1 MDIAKDNPVARV
13 PDTRTTRRADLR
25 LTAAGWQLGHRRGQW
40 SGDDVE
46 RLLTRLDTV
55 HAVHWT
61 GTTLPTQARDFATF
75 IHRAVARG
83 TYVSGA
89 VRPEVA
95 ALLPADLASRIA
107 PAPHPGEVGELAW
120 DVAAVEQRRAA
131 LAALLPSPPPISVVL
146 VSRRSDL
153 IAPMVRRIAS
163 QHYPELEIVVGAHGT
178 PLPAGLEQAA
188 GDRPL
193 VARELDAGLI
203 FGDALNEAFSFASGT
218 LVNKSDDDDH
228 ISDDHI
234 WDLAAAHVYSGATI
248 VGKTTTVVHL
258 EALDTTVRRVFGA
271 RESFTHRV
279 AGSTMT
285 MATDDLAAVGGWPSV
300 PRAVDTAL
308 LTAIQ
313 RHGGTAYQPHDIGY
327 LYVRGHDPQAHT
339 WAAETGHFLR
349 NVREQWIGLLRH
361 RAFGTSRTDGAP
373 TR

>member
-1 MDIAKDNPVARV
+1 ME
-13 PDTRTTRRADLR
+13 LR
-25 LTAAGWQLGHRRGQW
+25 LTGSGWQLGHRRGDW
-40 SGDDVE
+40 SPGAVQ

-61 GTTLPTQARDFATF
+61 GATLPTQAHQFASF

-83 TYVSGA
+83 TYVSGT

-95 ALLPADLASRIA
+95 AILPADLASRIA
-107 PAPHPGEVGELAW
+107 PAPHPGDVGELAW

-153 IAPMVRRIAS
+153 IAGMVRRIAA
-163 QHYPELEIVVGAHGT
+163 QNYPELEIVVGAHGT
-178 PLPAGLEQAA
+178 PLPAGLQQAA
-188 GDRPL
+188 GARPI

-218 LVNKSDDDDH
+218 LVNKSDDDDY

-234 WDLAAAHVYSGATI
+234 WDLAAAHVYSQATL
-248 VGKTTTVVHL
+248 VGKTTTVVYL

-271 RESFTHRV
+271 REAFTHRV

-285 MATDDLAAVGGWPSV
+285 MAAADLRAVGGWPSV
-300 PRAVDTAL
+300 PRAVDTEL
-308 LTAIQ
+308 LKSVQ
-313 RHGGTAYQPHDIGY
+313 RHRGTVYQPHDIGY
-327 LYVRGHDPQAHT
+327 LYLRGHDPQAHT
-339 WAAETGHFLR
+339 WAADVGHFLR
-349 NVREQWIGLLRH
+349 NVREQWVGLLQH
-361 RAFGTSRTDGAP
+361 PAFGTTSTADGAQV
-373 TR
+373 R